1 MHKTLEAIYKNLVRL
16 TTQEDSS
23 DPSLW
28 TYIREDKY
36 LNGLLRPGF
45 HALLMYRI
53 GRWASQGSSRRQP
66 CLWLASAMAVFI
78 RNFYGIELYWT
89 ADIGRKLYL
98 GHQGSILFHPHCKI
112 GNNCVIRQGTT
123 IGASEEWDPDAE
135 APVLGDNVQ
144 VGAGAKVLGR
154 IRIGN
159 NVRIGPNAV
168 VMTDVPDNSTVMA
181 PPARIITWGESEVR
195 TDQWSG

>member
-1 MHKTLEAIYKNLVRL
+1 MRKVFEAIYGTLVRL
-16 TTQEDSS
+16 TTSRAAAE
-23 DPSLW
+23 PSLLV
-28 TYIREDKY
+28 YIREDKY
-36 LNGLLRPGF
+36 INGALRPGF

-53 GRWASQGSSRRQP
+53 GRWASQRPSRRKP
-66 CLWLASAMAVFI
+66 FLWLASAMAFFI

-89 ADIGRKLYL
+89 ADIGRRLYIA
-98 GHQGSILFHPHCKI
+98 HQGGILLHPHCKI
-112 GNNCVIRQGTT
+112 GDNCVVRQGST
-123 IGASEEWDPDAE
+123 IGASEEMDATAE

-144 VGAGAKVLGR
+144 VGAGAMVLGK

-181 PPARIITWGESEVR
+181 PPSRIITWGESEVR